1 MKRMKPGYVPLERAL
16 SKLGIASR
24 TVSRRWILDGKVNV
38 NGVVR
43 KDPLFPVIP
52 ERARIEV
59 EEKRVAKAPH
69 RTFLLHKPR
78 GVVTTRLDEKGRPT
92 VFSLIPEPGLHLI
105 AAGRLDWATSG
116 LLLLTNDTRLAD
128 RLTDPG
134 NAVSRTYLVTVRGKV
149 TEESLKRLR
158 RGLLDAGEK
167 LQPEEIIL
175 RKASGKES
183 HLTVR
188 LTEGKNREIRRMF
201 SALSHEVTRL
211 KRVAFGA
218 LDLGELQSGAFREL
232 SRGELE
238 CAFPGLTKG
247 TSHKK
252 QDTRCK
258 GLAAQGP

>member
-1 MKRMKPGYVPLERAL
+1 MKPGYVPLERAL

-24 TVSRRWILDGKVNV
+24 TVSRRWILDGKVKV
-38 NGVVR
+38 NGVLR
-43 KDPLFPVIP
+43 QDPLFPVAP
-52 ERARIEV
+52 ERAKIEI
-59 EEKRVAKAPH
+59 EDKPVAKAAH

-78 GVVTTRLDEKGRPT
+78 GVVTTRSDEKGRPT

-128 RLTDPG
+128 WLTDPRS
-134 NAVSRTYLVTVRGKV
+134 AVCRTYLVTVRGKV
-149 TEESLKRLR
+149 TEERLERLR

-188 LTEGKNREIRRMF
+188 LAEGKNREIRRMF
-201 SALSHEVTRL
+201 AALSHEVTRL
-211 KRVAFGA
+211 KRVAYGP
-218 LDLGELQSGAFREL
+218 LELGELGAGHFREL
-232 SRGELE
+232 SRVELE
-238 CAFPGLTKG
+238 GAFPGL
-247 TSHKK
+247 KK
-252 QDTRCK
+252 
-258 GLAAQGP
+258 

>member
-1 MKRMKPGYVPLERAL
+1 MKGMKPGYVPLERAL

-24 TVSRRWILDGKVNV
+24 TGSRQWILGGKVKV
-38 NGVVR
+38 NGVLR
-43 KDPLFPVIP
+43 QDPLFLVSP
-52 ERARIEV
+52 ERARIEI
-59 EEKRVAKAPH
+59 EDKPVAKAAH

-78 GVVTTRLDEKGRPT
+78 GVVTTRSDEKGRPT

-128 RLTDPG
+128 WLTDPRS
-134 NAVSRTYLVTVRGKV
+134 AVCRTYLVTVRGKV
-149 TEESLKRLR
+149 TEESLERLR

-188 LTEGKNREIRRMF
+188 LTEGKNREIRRLF
-201 SALSHEVTRL
+201 AALSHEVTRL
-211 KRVAFGA
+211 KRVAYGA
-218 LDLGELQSGAFREL
+218 LELGELEAGKFREL
-232 SRGELE
+232 SRFELE
-238 CAFPGLTKG
+238 GAFPGL
-247 TSHKK
+247 KK
-252 QDTRCK
+252 
-258 GLAAQGP
+258 